1 MTTYLIRRLLQGILI
16 LFIVTVLVFVVMRL
30 LPGDPL
36 SLYVSQK
43 DIGQLTAEQIEE
55 LHHKFGLDK
64 PIPMQYISWING
76 VFHGDL
82 GTSIYYNQQR
92 VSYLISSRL
101 PITIHIGVISFI
113 ITSVL
118 GVLFGI
124 VCALR
129 RGGWIDNVV
138 TFIANV
144 GITVPTFWVGIL
156 LIYFFAMQLKW
167 LPTTGYT
174 SPFDDFWLG
183 TKQLIMPVFCLSI
196 PGIAGLT
203 RQTRS
208 SMLEVVMQDYVRTAW
223 AKGLHERIIV
233 LRHEVKNA
241 LIPVITILGM
251 QVGGIFG
258 GSVLIETVY
267 NIPGMGRLLTQAV
280 FAHDFQIV
288 QAGTLMVALI
298 VVASNLIVDISY
310 GWFDPRIRYN

>member
-43 DIGQLTAEQIEE
+43 DIGQLTPEQLEA
-55 LHHKFGLDK
+55 LHHQFGLDK
-64 PIPMQYISWING
+64 PIPMQYVSWIGG
-76 VFHGDL
+76 VLHGDF
-82 GTSIYYNQQR
+82 GISIYYNQQR

-101 PITIHIGVISFI
+101 PITIHLGVLAFAIS
-113 ITSVL
+113 SVL
-118 GVLFGI
+118 GIFFGI
-124 VCALR
+124 ICAIR
-129 RGGWIDNVV
+129 RGSWIDNIV
-138 TFIANV
+138 TFVANI

-156 LIYFFAMQLKW
+156 LIYVFAMQLKW

-196 PGIAGLT
+196 PGIAGLA

-208 SMLEVVMQDYVRTAW
+208 SMLEVVMQDYIRTAW
-223 AKGLHERIIV
+223 AKGLHERIII
-233 LRHEVKNA
+233 LRHEIKNG

-251 QVGGIFG
+251 QVGMVFG
-258 GSVLIETVY
+258 GSVLIETVF
-267 NIPGMGRLLTQAV
+267 NIPGMGRLLTQSV

-288 QAGTLMVALI
+288 QAGTLMVAGI
-298 VVASNLIVDISY
+298 VVVSNLIVDISY
-310 GWFDPRIRYN
+310 GWFDPRIRYG

>member
-1 MTTYLIRRLLQGILI
+1 MATYLVRRLLQGVLI
-16 LFIVTVLVFVVMRL
+16 LFIVTILVFVVMRL

-36 SLYVSQK
+36 SLYVSQR
-43 DIGQLTAEQIEE
+43 DIGQLTAEQIQQ
-55 LHHKFGLDK
+55 LHHQFGLDK
-64 PIPMQYISWING
+64 PMPLQYISWING

-82 GTSIYYNQQR
+82 GVSIYYNQQR

-101 PITIHIGVISFI
+101 PITIHLGVIAFVLS
-113 ITSVL
+113 SVL

-124 VCALR
+124 ICALR
-129 RGGWIDNVV
+129 RGSWVDNIV
-138 TFIANV
+138 TFVANV

-156 LIYFFAMQLKW
+156 LIYIFAMQLRW

-174 SPFDDFWLG
+174 SPLDDFWKG
-183 TKQLIMPVFCLSI
+183 TRQLIMPVFCLAI
-196 PGIAGLT
+196 PSIAGLA
-203 RQTRS
+203 RQVRS

-223 AKGLHERIIV
+223 AKGLNEKIIV

-251 QVGGIFG
+251 QVGMVFG
-258 GSVLIETVY
+258 GSVLIETVF

-288 QAGTLMVALI
+288 QAGTLMVAGI
-298 VVASNLIVDISY
+298 VVVSNLVVDISY

>member
-16 LFIVTVLVFVVMRL
+16 LFIVTILVFVVMRL

-43 DIGQLTAEQIEE
+43 DIGQLTTEQLDE

-64 PIPMQYISWING
+64 PIPMQYLSWING

-101 PITIHIGVISFI
+101 PITIHIGIISFV

-118 GVLFGI
+118 GILFGI
-124 VCALR
+124 ICALR
-129 RGGWIDNVV
+129 RGSWVDNVV
-138 TFIANV
+138 TFIANI

-156 LIYFFAMQLKW
+156 LIYFFAMQLRW

-203 RQTRS
+203 RQCRS

-267 NIPGMGRLLTQAV
+267 NIPGMGRMLTQAV

-298 VVASNLIVDISY
+298 VVVSNLVVDISY